1 MTNKIPR
8 EIREGAKA
16 MVRNAAVTAAFEALE
31 QDIQAMWAATDLP
44 DSATR
49 EIYYHQLLGLKQ
61 LQQQLKNWSRDT
73 KEDGRQ

>member
-1 MTNKIPR
+1 MAEITR
-8 EIREGAKA
+8 EVREGAKA
-16 MVRNAAVTAAFEALE
+16 LTRNPAVAAAFAALE

-44 DSATR
+44 DASSR

-61 LQQQLKNWSRDT
+61 LQQQLQNWSRDT